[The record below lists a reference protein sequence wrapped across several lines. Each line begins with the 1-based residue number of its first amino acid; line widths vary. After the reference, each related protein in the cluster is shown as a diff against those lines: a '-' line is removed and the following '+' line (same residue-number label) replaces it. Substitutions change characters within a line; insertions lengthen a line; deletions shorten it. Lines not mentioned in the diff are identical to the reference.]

1 MNEKY
6 RLDTI
11 GYTMK
16 TLNPM
21 IHGDM
26 NSTVVHRACRRG
38 DERRARIPAAVPVM
52 DVDAMVTSSYGA
64 CACESW
70 SLICLAT

>member
-1 MNEKY
+1 VNEKY
-6 RLDTI
+6 KLDTI

-16 TLNPM
+16 TVNPM

-26 NSTVVHRACRRG
+26 KSTTVVHRACRRG

-52 DVDAMVTSSYGA
+52 DVDAMVASPM
-64 CACESW
+64 EPVP
-70 SLICLAT
+70 ATVGR